1 MKLSATSKKRIIGLK
16 PDLLKVIEAV
26 EEHCPFPVSV
36 GADGGL
42 RTLERQKQLVAE
54 GKSKTLKSKHLTG
67 DAVDLYPLTNDAKAI
82 AADRYNELARIV
94 KTQAKR
100 LGITIY
106 WGFDLWGW
114 DRPHYQLTK

>member
-1 MKLSATSKKRIIGLK
+1 MKLSATSKKRIEGLK
-16 PDLLKVIEAV
+16 PDLLKVIAAV
-26 EEHCPFPVSV
+26 EDACPFPMSV

-42 RTLERQKQLVAE
+42 RTLARQKELLAE

-82 AADRYNELARIV
+82 APDRYNELAKIV
-94 KTQAKR
+94 KAEASR
-100 LGITIY
+100 LGIKIY

-114 DRPHYQLTK
+114 DKPHYQL

>member
-1 MKLSATSKKRIIGLK
+1 VQTAGDFTGNVATTLNEGVKLFSSATAGR
-16 PDLLKVIEAV
+16 
-26 EEHCPFPVSV
+26 V

-114 DRPHYQLTK
+114 DKVHYQLTK